1 MQNCKRFLK
10 QEPVFVIAAVCAV
23 VSMLW
28 VPPSAQYLEYI
39 DLRVLELLFCLMAA
53 VAGMQQEGTFLVLSQ
68 RIAGR
73 QEKQPPADLI
83 TGDAAVF
90 ASMLITNDV
99 ALITFVPFAVL
110 VLQLTNQIQRLAW
123 VVTLQ
128 TIAAN
133 IGSMLTPVGNPQ
145 NLYLSSFYG
154 MDAPSFF
161 AVTIP
166 VVALSFCL
174 LAICCLWGKTD
185 RSRCA
190 LSTKR
195 SSAVPKG

>member
-68 RIAGR
+68 RMLAGR
-73 QEKQPPADLI
+73 KSSRLLTLSLVMLPF
-83 TGDAAVF
+83 F

-128 TIAAN
+128 TYADAGGQSAESVPEQLLRDGCGKLLCRDDSGGGAELLPAGN
-133 IGSMLTPVGNPQ
+133 LLPVGKKQ
-145 NLYLSSFYG
+145 
-154 MDAPSFF
+154 
-161 AVTIP
+161 
-166 VVALSFCL
+166 
-174 LAICCLWGKTD
+174 TD
-185 RSRCA
+185 RGA
-190 LSTKR
+190 L
-195 SSAVPKG
+195 

>member
-68 RIAGR
+68 RMLAGR
-73 QEKQPPADLI
+73 KSSRLLTLSLVMLPF
-83 TGDAAVF
+83 F

-99 ALITFVPFAVL
+99 ALIAFVPFGLTVLHLVDQDRLAVPQV
-110 VLQLTNQIQRLAW
+110 VLQTLVASMASLISYKLLVQEYPQQRMRYLGLF
-123 VVTLQ
+123 TFL
-128 TIAAN
+128 
-133 IGSMLTPVGNPQ
+133 
-145 NLYLSSFYG
+145 NLLFLG
-154 MDAPSFF
+154 
-161 AVTIP
+161 
-166 VVALSFCL
+166 L
-174 LAICCLWGKTD
+174 LYTMSVIL
-185 RSRCA
+185 RS
-190 LSTKR
+190 
-195 SSAVPKG
+195 